1 MKKYFKVKIKFYET
15 FKEAKKKKCLCKK
28 GSYQTYLIEFAFESV
43 VVEIIGDVLQFAML
57 VEMESGIVGSM
68 TAVLTDFIV
77 V

>member
-1 MKKYFKVKIKFYET
+1 MKPL
-15 FKEAKKKKCLCKK
+15 KKQKKNCVCKK
-28 GSYQTYLIEFAFESV
+28 GSHQTYLIEFAFESV

-68 TAVLTDFIV
+68 TAVFTDFTV

>member
-1 MKKYFKVKIKFYET
+1 M
-15 FKEAKKKKCLCKK
+15 CKK

>member
-15 FKEAKKKKCLCKK
+15 FKKAKKSMCKK